1 MSELFEYVGTIVVL
15 GGDKKALRA
24 KIRLSERSE
33 LRIFASATDKA
44 FALTIFVKV
53 PHRSPRSPFF
63 VTVPHR
69 SIHKSVCFAAVA
81 ALRLSFYFISRALRS

>member
-1 MSELFEYVGTIVVL
+1 MP
-15 GGDKKALRA
+15 GGDPRALLA

-53 PHRSPRSPFF
+53 PHRSPFF